1 VKITFTSV
9 KEKDIQFFKENL
21 KILKLST
28 LDNVIITPHIAYYT
42 EKAINNIRKYTVEC
56 INLFIKE
63 KKPGRFE
70 VV

>member
-1 VKITFTSV
+1 
-9 KEKDIQFFKENL
+9 
-21 KILKLST
+21 
-28 LDNVIITPHIAYYT
+28 VIITPHIIYYT
-42 EKAINNIRKYTVEC
+42 EKAINNIRKCTVEC